1 MENKTVNMNAEAK
14 QVVMDM
20 MNRIMTEPQNHSQ
33 LAGEIKQK
41 FPIETFMQISMDL
54 LGHPEL
60 NLPQNTKI
68 LMSVLMK
75 QMIKQAKGNDEE
87 NATALLENVIKV
99 VSSVGDFKSKMLFAD
114 SLENILP
121 RVSPMKKISML
132 NYLCGECNKLLYTD
146 NFDANNFNFLVSYM
160 ICLNK
165 LFKDCLLVI
174 DEAVLDSLEH
184 MLLDNGSKSFPFSN
198 FLLYLTQLD
207 NNKETYLKF
216 YFDEF
221 LNNLFISLQFSKTIS
236 KKLVANIDI
245 WIDFFNVCGKIGD
258 LSNIA
263 VLNTFALIDQ
273 INTRMAKVK
282 NFEFIDLFLEKYS
295 NLMINSLFSLL
306 KQLNSNYLSSNEDTY
321 SVLLRTISLLIS
333 NQQGKIAMESKI
345 PFIVKELILPSIK
358 ITETDK
364 ENIID
369 NPVEYVNYR
378 FDCVDLKRSKTV
390 KTNAFLLLD
399 TICEKYPEFLY
410 FFFKLQTYIILNYLN
425 SKRFSQIELAKI
437 TYGTLDSTFFR
448 FIEDEYEL
456 VSTAF
461 QIITSLSYLI
471 NENEDYIQLLSLLF
485 KQMMESANN
494 VNIDN
499 NGVINNLVKHL
510 LSNTYLLFT
519 FMSDLIAEEEQ
530 STVVSYLQF
539 GFTYLKDCN
548 EFDILSIQIV
558 LTFQKICGE
567 DCVQEFIL
575 QNFSETVGILINKLV
590 QFNLTEIFDIIKE
603 IADIDNEEANFIL
616 FQHLITNIDQNL
628 TNKESDFSKLLDICT
643 ILLERNRVNRSS
655 QLLFAFLEN
664 LILFCKQ
671 NIDVL
676 HINEIFTFLA
686 ASFKTFEGLESIHQV
701 YLTNLTSFSK
711 TFGSTFK
718 QQLDMLFAIQK
729 NNKQVLFHYIPQLNS
744 LCLRLS
750 ANIFSHCIEER
761 KASLVLLLMLFKAGV
776 IQEEIQ
782 NKINNQFICFIKNDL
797 KLNIEAILIFDFVNQ
812 TGHGSFEKF
821 FTLFNSNKQEL
832 REYLRLQVYLLLNK
846 KESSIF
852 SFNSINII
860 LLKALD
866 SDIFSQIEQLEHLK
880 LITLLLLYNQK
891 RSYPCCLEEK
901 DELNYQLYNLFNLH
915 SIDLDYEDYDD
926 EDDLDV
932 SVLTNEDTSDEEE
945 AGQDKTKKS
954 KFNDKGTVEYYDKVI
969 LSSNSFTNE
978 YIIFKQLI
986 CNLQNN
992 NNEVLKS
999 ISSPYFIDYIR
1010 QIHDTNYFV
1019 KKNSASIRKIV
1030 KVNRN

>member
-33 LAGEIKQK
+33 LAGEIKKK

-60 NLPQNTKI
+60 NLPQNTKV

-75 QMIKQAKGNDEE
+75 QMMKQIKGNDEE

-99 VSSVGDFKSKMLFAD
+99 VTAVGDFKSKMLFAD

-174 DEAVLDSLEH
+174 DETVIDSLEH

-245 WIDFFNVCGKIGD
+245 WIDFFNVCDKMGD

-295 NLMINSLFSLL
+295 NLMINSLFNLL

-425 SKRFSQIELAKI
+425 AKCFSQIELAKI
-437 TYGTLDSTFFR
+437 TYGSLNSTFFR

-494 VNIDN
+494 VSIDN
-499 NGVINNLVKHL
+499 NGVISNLVKHL

-530 STVVSYLQF
+530 ATVVSYLQF
-539 GFTYLKDCN
+539 GFAYLKNCN
-548 EFDILSIQIV
+548 EFDILSIQII

-575 QNFSETVGILINKLV
+575 QNFSETIGILINKLV

-603 IADIDNEEANFIL
+603 IADIDNEESNFIL
-616 FQHLITNIDQNL
+616 FQHLITNIDQTL
-628 TNKESDFSKLLDICT
+628 VNKESDFSKLLDICT
-643 ILLERNRVNRSS
+643 ILLERNRVTRPS

-686 ASFKTFEGLESIHQV
+686 ASFKTFVGLESIHQV
-701 YLTNLTSFSK
+701 YLSNLSVFSK

-729 NNKQVLFHYIPQLNS
+729 SNKQVFLQYIPQLNS
-744 LCLRLS
+744 LCFRLS
-750 ANIFSHCIEER
+750 TNIFSHCIEER

-782 NKINNQFICFIKNDL
+782 NKINKQFICFIKNDL

-812 TGHGSFEKF
+812 TGHSSFEKF

-932 SVLTNEDTSDEEE
+932 SVLSNEDTSDEEE
-945 AGQDKTKKS
+945 TDQDKTRKS

-986 CNLQNN
+986 SNLQNN